1 MKAKIL
7 SAIILV
13 IVMCTTACAA
23 LPSVTILMTKKSPE
37 CEKMLSVIKQINS
50 QYGARISASHL
61 YLEDK
66 PGLAEQYN
74 IRYIPTLIF
83 RDSDG
88 KERARESGPRTLEQV
103 LAVFENN
110 GVKY

>member
-7 SAIILV
+7 LAIILV
-13 IVMCTTACAA
+13 IVMCTAACAA
-23 LPSVTILMTKKSPE
+23 LPSVTVLMTKKSPE
-37 CEKMLSVIKQINS
+37 CEITS
-50 QYGARISASHL
+50 QYGARISASHV

-74 IRYIPTLIF
+74 VRYIPTLIF

>member
-13 IVMCTTACAA
+13 IALCSAA
-23 LPSVTILMTKKSPE
+23 FADVPSVTMLLKKNSSE
-37 CEKMLSVIKQINS
+37 CKKMLEVAKQIDS
-50 QYGARISASHL
+50 QYKGRLSASYS

-66 PGLAEQYN
+66 PKLADEYN
-74 IRYIPTLIF
+74 VRYVPMLIF
-83 RDSDG
+83 RDSAG
-88 KERARESGPRTLEQV
+88 KERAREVGPRTLEQV